1 MSNLPPRWTT
11 AELTEAA
18 AISSNQFRA
27 ERLASSDAWEQ
38 QYTQARAK
46 FEKLFEVL
54 GNDGDAVAELM
65 SSFRSD
71 GTVSVSGDVLALLQG
86 EFDCGRLDDESAAAV
101 IRSRDPARVVGTQG
115 EVLASRRARGV
126 RVRREL
132 RLRPL

>member
-54 GNDGDAVAELM
+54 GARYKDRQGGYVRIMKAGFRYGDAAPMGVIELVERDVAAKGQ
-65 SSFRSD
+65 D
-71 GTVSVSGDVLALLQG
+71 SGPNDVVDPPLLK
-86 EFDCGRLDDESAAAV
+86 EMKNRLKQFH
-101 IRSRDPARVVGTQG
+101 VGKT
-115 EVLASRRARGV
+115 S
-126 RVRREL
+126 
-132 RLRPL
+132 